1 MEDGASVQIRP
12 LDGVIVAV
20 RATVPVKPLIRDT
33 VIVEVPATPAVV
45 VTLVGLAEIAK
56 FGGTRRI
63 WIENVLWKVNVK
75 KT

>member
-33 VIVEVPATPAVV
+33 VIVEVPATPAVA
-45 VTLVGLAEIAK
+45 VTLAGLAVMVK
-56 FGGTRRI
+56 LGGTSRM